1 MGRKARPVDDL
12 EATGRSHMTKAEKEQ
27 RRENQLQI
35 PSDNILV
42 PDFVLDEEAAYALWE
57 HLSPQLIEAKLLNNF
72 TAPAFAILCDAWAK
86 YREASEQVRDQGIVI
101 EQHTQTGSR
110 DVQNPALLVMHKMA
124 GIIKTYCTEF
134 YLTPAAL
141 ASYEKNAGKEKPKDE
156 FGEEFD

>member
-1 MGRKARPVDDL
+1 MGRKAKPVDDL
-12 EATGRSHMTKAEKEQ
+12 EASGRSHMTKAEKDA
-27 RRENQLQI
+27 RKENQLQI
-35 PSDNILV
+35 GTDKILT
-42 PDFVLDEEAAYALWE
+42 PDFILEEEAAFMLWE
-57 HLSPQLIEAKLLNNF
+57 HLAPQLIEAKLLNNF

-86 YREASEQVRDQGIVI
+86 YRKASEQVRKDGIVI
-101 EQHTQTGSR
+101 EQYTQSGAR
-110 DVQNPALLVMHKMA
+110 DIQNPALLVMHKMA

>member
-12 EATGRSHMTKAEKEQ
+12 EATGRSHLTKAEKEQ

-86 YREASEQVRDQGIVI
+86 YREASNNVRINGVTV
-101 EQHTQTGSR
+101 TQETKDSER

-141 ASYEKNAGKEKPKDE
+141 ASYEKNAGKEKPRDE